1 MKPRNDSADSV
12 AGSGCMTRLVR
23 CSSFMDVDQRID
35 AVEKDLARLWCL
47 VGVLAVACLILG
59 ADAWIQGDLIRRS
72 SSQQHHEE
80 APLCLT
86 RKKTN
91 HMKTT
96 KSNRPA
102 RCSRPTCSLLPV
114 NFDGRVIMVDVS
126 PMTVKEF
133 KESAIKMLEA
143 HIEWGKRVFPFI
155 SANAIGEAR
164 ADNAAPPKPPTQ

>member
-1 MKPRNDSADSV
+1 
-12 AGSGCMTRLVR
+12 
-23 CSSFMDVDQRID
+23 MDVDQRID

-91 HMKTT
+91 HMKTLT
-96 KSNRPA
+96 HTTPPVALDRLVRLAGYRVTVNGSPA
-102 RCSRPTCSLLPV
+102 EII
-114 NFDGRVIMVDVS
+114 NN
-126 PMTVKEF
+126 TVRW
-133 KESAIKMLEA
+133 
-143 HIEWGKRVFPFI
+143 HR
-155 SANAIGEAR
+155 AIGYFEFAEDHGGKWSKDGLEWR
-164 ADNAAPPKPPTQ
+164 IDGKTIKFSEPNVNVDAPAHD